1 MRGARLHPLYFLALA
16 ACLAGAWTLG
26 ARWQALLAP
35 PPQGG
40 LLLRAQAAD
49 DEEEEEEEDAEEA
62 EEAEYTSRAKHTEK
76 GTAQRIYKENG
87 ELKAEYHFINF
98 NRDRAVVSF
107 GMKEAD
113 LRRYAAGYGYSDFE
127 LNGLRTWRETARGA
141 AWKKAYSEGGKAAA
155 ERAIAEVDLDY
166 ETRLRALLR
175 ARGLAMRA
183 GNIVECDMP
192 VIVKRN
198 VELLKPLA
206 LAFSKISA
214 QRRWNEDALIGAVLS
229 LVQTAIRYKIPPTVE
244 GGLHTGGLL
253 PPAKALLSGWGDC
266 DTKTGLLA
274 SVLGNWKGI
283 RAVGIAVPGHY
294 LMAIRRL
301 PAKGD
306 VFVRYEGLEYV
317 LLEPAGPAWLEPG
330 TVGRATSA
338 LLAGRDGYKVEPF
351 F

>member
-1 MRGARLHPLYFLALA
+1 MRGARLHPLYFLLLTVCLA
-16 ACLAGAWTLG
+16 AAWALG
-26 ARWQALLAP
+26 ARWQALLLP

-40 LLLRAQAAD
+40 LLLRAQASD
-49 DEEEEEEEDAEEA
+49 DEEEAEDSDET

-98 NRDRAVVSF
+98 NRDKVSVNF
-107 GMKEAD
+107 GMREAD
-113 LRRYAAGYGYSDFE
+113 LLKYASGYGYSDLE
-127 LNGLRTWRETARGA
+127 LNALRSWRETARNA
-141 AWKKAYSEGGKAAA
+141 AWKKAYAASGKAAA
-155 ERAIAEVDLDY
+155 EKAIAEVAMEY

-206 LAFSKISA
+206 LAFSKISD
-214 QRRWNEDALIGAVLS
+214 QRRWNEEALIGGVLS

-274 SVLGNWKGI
+274 SILGNWKDI
-283 RAVGIAVPGHY
+283 RIVGVAVPGHY

-330 TVGRATSA
+330 TVGSATSA